1 MLKLHVKTKI
11 LTVLLVATLVSVGF
25 LGYYFGVR
33 AGYVGVVSEVWVQP
47 PFYESSYVVGVYNST
62 FYYGMNGTT
71 GEYEWL
77 STNVGTI
84 INSAIDGAN
93 GGDIYLRSG
102 TFTLSASTGIDVD
115 QIGTH
120 LRGAG
125 YDTVI
130 AVSGTFADHIIHV
143 TADYVT
149 ISDLRIDGTG
159 QTASYD
165 GINEDGNGN
174 GGLFVY
180 HVTVEDCGRDGIRLG
195 DEDSSWEA
203 NWAKIHHVVLRG
215 NGQYGMH
222 FTYDATDSE
231 LMDFLISGHDGIGD
245 AGINVGCDN
254 IRINT
259 GHLWG
264 NEYEMK
270 IAEDDYAGRGSVNGL
285 IVSNVGF
292 MDGGSQGQHRIYHD
306 GAKNFINSGFTG
318 CEIWVAKLAGVDTYD
333 GFHLSGDT
341 WCVSITGCVFRGD
354 DEADTQQG
362 RYGIFMDASVHNC
375 TIIGNT
381 FEGFAQAD
389 PIYTTGALNLQE
401 GYNVVYNCG

>member
-1 MLKLHVKTKI
+1 MKRKIKTKI
-11 LTVLLVATLVSVGF
+11 LTVSLVVTVLCVGL
-25 LGYYFGVR
+25 LGYYFG
-33 AGYVGVVSEVWVQP
+33 ALAAYVGDVSEVWIQP
-47 PFYESSYVVGVYNST
+47 PFHQANYVVGPYNST

-77 STNVGTI
+77 STNVGII
-84 INSAIDGAN
+84 INSAIDEAN
-93 GGDIYLRSG
+93 GGDIYLASG
-102 TFTLSASTGIDVD
+102 TFTLPASTGIDAD
-115 QIGTH
+115 QVGTH
-120 LRGAG
+120 LHGAG

-165 GINEDGNGN
+165 GIVEDGNGN
-174 GGLFVY
+174 GGLIVH
-180 HVTVEDCGRDGIRLG
+180 HVTVQDCGRDGIRLG
-195 DEDSSWEA
+195 DEDSSWEG
-203 NWAKIHHVVLRG
+203 NWAKIHHVVLKD

-231 LMDFLISGHDGIGD
+231 LMDFLISGHDGSGD

-270 IAEDDYAGRGSVNGL
+270 IAEDDYGGMGSVNGI

-292 MDGGSQGQHRIYHD
+292 MDGGNQGQHRIYHD
-306 GAKNFINSGFTG
+306 GAKNFINAVFSG
-318 CEIWVAKLAGVDTYD
+318 CEFWVAKLADVDTYD

-341 WCVSITGCVFRGD
+341 WCISITGCVFRGD
-354 DEADTQQG
+354 NEVGTKQG

-375 TIIGNT
+375 SIVANT
-381 FEGFAQAD
+381 FEAFTQSD
-389 PIYTTGALNLQE
+389 PIETSAASDITEVGNI
-401 GYNVVYNCG
+401 VYNCG

>member
-1 MLKLHVKTKI
+1 MQKHVKTEI
-11 LTVLLVATLVSVGF
+11 LTVFLVATVLFVGL
-25 LGYYFGVR
+25 LGYYFG
-33 AGYVGVVSEVWVQP
+33 ALGAYVGDVTEVWVQP
-47 PFYESSYVVGVYNST
+47 PFHEASYVIGVYNST
-62 FYYGMNGTT
+62 FYYAQNSTT
-71 GEYEWL
+71 GEHEFL
-77 STNVGTI
+77 GTNAGTI
-84 INSAIDGAN
+84 INNVIDSAN
-93 GGDIYLRSG
+93 GGDIYLTSG
-102 TFTLSASTGIDVD
+102 TFTLPASTGIDAD
-115 QIGTH
+115 QVGTH
-120 LRGAG
+120 LRGSG

-159 QTASYD
+159 QTSSYD
-165 GINEDGNGN
+165 GIIEDGNGN
-174 GGLFVY
+174 GGLLVH
-180 HVTVEDCGRDGIRLG
+180 HVTIEDCGRDGIRLG
-195 DEDSSWEA
+195 DEDSSWEG
-203 NWAKIHHVVLRG
+203 NWAKIHHVVIKN
-215 NGQYGMH
+215 NGQYGIH

-231 LMDFLISGHDGIGD
+231 LLDFLISGHDGSGD

-254 IRINT
+254 IRITT

-270 IAEDDYAGRGSVNGL
+270 VAEDDYGGKGSVNGL

-292 MDGGSQGQHRIYHD
+292 MDGGGQGSHRIYHA
-306 GAKNFINSGFTG
+306 GSKNFINSAFSG

-333 GFHLSGDT
+333 GFYLAGDT

-354 DEADTQQG
+354 NEVDTKQG

-375 TIIGNT
+375 TIVSNT

-389 PIYTTGALNLQE
+389 PIQTTGALNLQE